1 MGEAGSNT
9 GIKYNVIIVG
19 VLLFA
24 GMVSFL
30 DLSPGNP
37 EVTITAAIAV
47 LMALWWVAEALPI
60 GLTSLLP
67 IILFPAFGVLDGKA
81 ISDAY
86 INYVIFLFI
95 GGFFMALAIQK
106 WGLHKRIALK
116 ILSWVGGSPFNIL
129 LGFMLASAFLS
140 MWMSNTATTMMM
152 LPIVFSV
159 TSELEET
166 HGEKKLGKFG
176 TALLL
181 IVAYSCSVGG
191 VSTLVGTPPNLS
203 LVRIFEIIYPDA
215 PEISFGQWLV
225 FALPL
230 SVVMLGVVLVVLYL
244 LFPANKDLEVLDKNF
259 FKNSNK
265 ALGPISVDEIRVLW
279 LFIALVLLWVF
290 RKPIA
295 IGDFVLPG
303 WSEVFAAPAFINDGT
318 IAIFVAFL
326 LFIVP
331 SSDKSNNEGLI
342 TWSIVTKIPWG
353 IVLLFGGGFALAKGF
368 IDSGLATFIGGQLVG
383 AESMSEMGLIFSVT
397 GLMTFLTELT
407 SNLATAE
414 MMLPIAAGLT
424 NEIHTNPLLLMLPM
438 TLAASMAF
446 MFPVATAPNAIVFG
460 SGKLTIKDM
469 VIAGFIINTLAIVC
483 IVLITY
489 FWGTELFEIEPGV
502 VPEWAKDMN

>member
-1 MGEAGSNT
+1 
-9 GIKYNVIIVG
+9 
-19 VLLFA
+19 
-24 GMVSFL
+24 
-30 DLSPGNP
+30 
-37 EVTITAAIAV
+37 
-47 LMALWWVAEALPI
+47 
-60 GLTSLLP
+60 
-67 IILFPAFGVLDGKA
+67 
-81 ISDAY
+81 
-86 INYVIFLFI
+86 
-95 GGFFMALAIQK
+95 MALAIQK

-116 ILSWVGGSPFNIL
+116 ILSWVGGSPFRIL

-159 TSELEET
+159 TSAFEET
-166 HGEKKLGKFG
+166 HGEEKLGKLG

-181 IVAYSCSVGG
+181 GVAYSCSVGG

-203 LVRIFEIIYPDA
+203 FVRIFEIIYPSA

-230 SVVMLGVVLVVLYL
+230 SFIMLGIVLVVLHV
-244 LFPANKDLEVLDKNF
+244 LFPASKELEVLDKSF
-259 FKNSNK
+259 FKKNYRE
-265 ALGPISVDEIRVLW
+265 LGPISVNEIRVLW
-279 LFIALVLLWVF
+279 LFVTLVVLWVF
-290 RKPIA
+290 RKPII

-303 WSEVFAAPAFINDGT
+303 WSQLFEIPSFINDGT
-318 IAIFVAFL
+318 IAIFIAFL

-342 TWSIVTKIPWG
+342 TWPIITKIPWG

-368 IDSGLATFIGGQLVG
+368 IDSGLAAFIGEQLVG
-383 AESMSEMGLIFSVT
+383 AGALSEMGLIFSVT

-414 MMLPIAAGLT
+414 MMLPIAAGLA
-424 NEIHTNPLLLMLPM
+424 NEIQINPLLLMLPM

-460 SGKLTIKDM
+460 SGKLAIRDM
-469 VIAGFIINTLAIVC
+469 VVAGFIINLLAIIF
-483 IVLITY
+483 IVMITY
-489 FWGTELFEIEPGV
+489 FWGTEMFSIESGV
-502 VPEWAKDMN
+502 VPEWAKTL

>member
-1 MGEAGSNT
+1 MNEEGSNK
-9 GIKYNVIIVG
+9 GIKYNVIIFG

-24 GMVSFL
+24 GMISFL
-30 DLSPGNP
+30 DLAPGRP
-37 EVTITAAIAV
+37 EITITAAIAV
-47 LMALWWVAEALPI
+47 LMALWWVTEALPI

-67 IILFPAFGVLDGKA
+67 IILFPAFGVLDGKD
-81 ISDAY
+81 ISNAY

-116 ILSWVGGSPFNIL
+116 ILSWVGGSPFRIL

-159 TSELEET
+159 TSALEET
-166 HGEKKLGKFG
+166 HGEEKLGKLG

-181 IVAYSCSVGG
+181 GVAYSCSAGG

-203 LVRIFEIIYPDA
+203 FVRIFEIIYPNA
-215 PEISFGQWLV
+215 PEIAFGQWVV

-230 SVVMLGVVLVVLYL
+230 SFIMLGIVLVVLHV
-244 LFPANKDLEVLDKNF
+244 LFPANKELEVLDKSF
-259 FKNSNK
+259 FKKNYHE
-265 ALGPISVDEIRVLW
+265 LGPISVNEIRVLW
-279 LFIALVLLWVF
+279 LFVTLVVLWVF
-290 RKPIA
+290 RKPIM

-303 WSEVFAAPAFINDGT
+303 WSQLFETPSFINDGT
-318 IAIFVAFL
+318 IAIFIAFL

-331 SSDKSNNEGLI
+331 SSEKGNSEGLI
-342 TWSIVTKIPWG
+342 TWPIITKIPWG

-368 IDSGLATFIGGQLVG
+368 IDSGLAAFIGEQLAG
-383 AESMSEMGLIFSVT
+383 AGALSEMGLIFSVT

-414 MMLPIAAGLT
+414 MMLPIAAGLA
-424 NEIHTNPLLLMLPM
+424 NEIQINPLLLMLPM

-460 SGKLTIKDM
+460 SGKLAIKDM
-469 VIAGFIINTLAIVC
+469 VVAGFIINLLAIIF
-483 IVLITY
+483 IVMITY
-489 FWGTELFEIEPGV
+489 FWGTEMFSIESGV
-502 VPEWAKDMN
+502 VPEWAKTL